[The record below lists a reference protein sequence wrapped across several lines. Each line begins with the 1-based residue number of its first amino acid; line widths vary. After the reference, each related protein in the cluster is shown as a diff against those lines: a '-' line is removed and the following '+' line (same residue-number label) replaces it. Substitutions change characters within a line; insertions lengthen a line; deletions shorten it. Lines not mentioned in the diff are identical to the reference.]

1 MNIRKYTGRD
11 AREAMAQV
19 RAELGADAYI
29 LANRRVGGLVE
40 LTAACDV
47 DGLVQEAVAAPKPAG
62 PSGDAASEIQLKA
75 LEREL
80 TRLRG
85 ILETELGERSWRDV
99 SGRPAPATALRQR
112 LLRLGLSR
120 QLVGELLQRLPADA
134 ALDAGWRLCLAQ
146 LRDRLGADPLPDTGA
161 AVRALY
167 GGTGVGKTSAI
178 AKLAGRDVRRFGS
191 DKVGLITLDG
201 YRIGAIEQL
210 VSFADALGIRVLS
223 ASNAHDLSLALR
235 DFQGRRVYID
245 TAGMSQHDPRLV
257 AQRSLVDRSCPQA
270 AHILVLAASTY
281 AAQNRA
287 MLTAFGPGAF
297 CGAIISKV
305 DEAQSLGGVIDV
317 LVQGRLGLLGSCD
330 GQRVPQDIRDPDAG
344 GLIEEAVA
352 RVPVDRPVAAVPR
365 AARGTVRAVRARA

>member
-1 MNIRKYTGRD
+1 MNVRKYTGRD

-40 LTAACDV
+40 LTVACNL
-47 DGLVQEAVAAPKPAG
+47 DGLMQEAAAAPATAPPAN
-62 PSGDAASEIQLKA
+62 SASEIQLKA

-85 ILETELGERSWRDV
+85 ILESELGERSWRDAT
-99 SGRPAPATALRQR
+99 GPAAPATALRQR

-120 QLVGELLQRLPADA
+120 QLVGGLMQRLPADA
-134 ALDAGWRLCLAQ
+134 SLDAGWRLCLAQ
-146 LRDRLGADPLPDTGA
+146 LRDRLGTDPLPETGA

-167 GGTGVGKTSAI
+167 GGTGVGKTSTI

-191 DKVGLITLDG
+191 ERVGLITLDG

-210 VSFADALGIRVLS
+210 VSFADALGVRLLG

-235 DFQGRRVYID
+235 EFQGRRVYID

-257 AQRSLVDRSCPQA
+257 SQRALVERSCPQA
-270 AHILVLAASTY
+270 AHILVLAASTH

-287 MLTAFGPGAF
+287 LLTAFGSGAF

-317 LVQGRLGLLGSCD
+317 LVQGRLGLLGSCN

-344 GLIEEAVA
+344 ELIEEAVA
-352 RVPVDRPVAAVPR
+352 RVSVERPATVATR
-365 AARGTVRAVRARA
+365 AARGPARVVRARA